1 MSDPVVVPPP
11 PAKKGMSTGAKIAVG
26 CLIALVL
33 CVGGCFV
40 MTAIGLKWAGGKVKD
55 FAEKAE
61 KDPDYGVYKLA
72 LTAFQA
78 NPDYEVVS
86 SDDSAKSI
94 TVREKKSGKKVTFTL
109 SDIKSGR
116 LSIESEGE
124 KVNVDVDQSGTNG
137 GSMTISSEKGKMTFG
152 ATDMSAL
159 PSWVIA
165 YPGARTDGVSTLE
178 SNGEKSGTF
187 TIHTSDS
194 AEQVLAFYAQKLE
207 GSGFEVEKTNV
218 SGTHAAG
225 GSVTGTAGNRSLSV
239 IVSNQEG
246 ETQGLVAFTE
256 KP

>member
-11 PAKKGMSTGAKIAVG
+11 PGKKGLSTGAKVAIG
-26 CLIALVL
+26 CLIAVVL
-33 CVGGCFV
+33 CAGGCFV
-40 MTAIGLKWAGGKVKD
+40 VTAIGLKWAGGKVKD
-55 FAEKAE
+55 FAERSE
-61 KDPDYGVYKLA
+61 KDPDYGAYKLA
-72 LTAFQA
+72 LMAFKA

-86 SDDSAKSI
+86 SDDDAKSI
-94 TVREKKSGKKVTFTL
+94 TVREKKTGKQVTFTMA
-109 SDIKSGR
+109 DIKSGK

-124 KVNVDVDQSGTNG
+124 KVNVDVDQSGKDG
-137 GSMTISSEKGKMTFG
+137 GAMTISSEKGKLTFG
-152 ATDMSAL
+152 AADISSL
-159 PSWVIA
+159 PGWVLV

-178 SNGEKSGTF
+178 SAGEKSGTF

-194 AEQVLAFYAQKLE
+194 AEQVLAFYAAKLD
-207 GSGFEVEKTNV
+207 GAGFKIEKTTV
-218 SGTHAAG
+218 SGSEAAG

>member
-11 PAKKGMSTGAKIAVG
+11 PAKKGMSTGAKIAIG
-26 CLIALVL
+26 CLIAIVL

-78 NPDYEVVS
+78 NPDYQVVS
-86 SDDSAKSI
+86 NDDDAKSI
-94 TVREKKSGKKVTFTL
+94 TVREKKTGKQVTFTL
-109 SDIKSGR
+109 ADIKSGH
-116 LSIESEGE
+116 LSVESEGE
-124 KVNVDVDQSGTNG
+124 KVNVDVNQSAANG
-137 GSMTISSEKGKMTFG
+137 GSMTISSDKGKMTFG
-152 ATDMSAL
+152 AADMSAL
-159 PSWVIA
+159 PGWVIA
-165 YPGARTDGVSTLE
+165 YPGARTDGISTLE
-178 SNGEKSGTF
+178 SAGEKSGTF

-207 GSGFEVEKTNV
+207 GGGFKIEKTNV
-218 SGTHAAG
+218 SGTNASG
-225 GSVTGTAGNRSLSV
+225 GSVTGTQEKRSLSV

>member
-11 PAKKGMSTGAKIAVG
+11 PAKKGMSTGAKVAVG

-40 MTAIGLKWAGGKVKD
+40 MTAIGLKWAGGKVKN

-61 KDPDYGVYKLA
+61 KDPDYGVYQA
-72 LTAFQA
+72 AVWAFKA

-86 SDDSAKSI
+86 SDDAAKSI
-94 TVREKKSGKKVTFTL
+94 TVREKKTGKQVTFTL
-109 SDIKSGR
+109 ADIKSGR

-124 KVNVDVDQSGTNG
+124 KVNVDVDQTGANA
-137 GSMTISSEKGKMTFG
+137 GSMTISSDKGKMTFG
-152 ATDMSAL
+152 ATDMSSL

-187 TIHTSDS
+187 TIHTADS

-207 GSGFEVEKTNV
+207 GSGFKIEKTNV
-218 SGTHAAG
+218 SGTNAAG

>member
-40 MTAIGLKWAGGKVKD
+40 MTAIGLKWAGGKVKN

-61 KDPDYGVYKLA
+61 KDPDYGVYQAA
-72 LTAFQA
+72 LWAFKA
-78 NPDYEVVS
+78 NPDYDVVS
-86 SDDSAKSI
+86 SDDAAKSI
-94 TVREKKSGKKVTFTL
+94 TVREKKTGKQVTFTL
-109 SDIKSGR
+109 ADIKSGR

-124 KVNVDVDQSGTNG
+124 KVNVDVDQTGANA
-137 GSMTISSEKGKMTFG
+137 GSMTISSDKGKMTLG
-152 ATDMSAL
+152 AADMSAL

-187 TIHTSDS
+187 TIHTTDS
-194 AEQVLAFYAQKLE
+194 AEQVLAYYAQKLE
-207 GSGFEVEKTNV
+207 SSGFKVEKTNV
-218 SGTHAAG
+218 SGTNAAG
-225 GSVTGTAGNRSLSV
+225 GSVTGTAEKRSLSV

>member
-11 PAKKGMSTGAKIAVG
+11 PAKKGMSTGAKVAVG

-40 MTAIGLKWAGGKVKD
+40 MTAVGLKWAGGKVKN

-61 KDPDYGVYKLA
+61 KDPDYGVYQAA
-72 LTAFQA
+72 LWAFKA
-78 NPDYEVVS
+78 NPDYDVVS
-86 SDDSAKSI
+86 SDDAAKSI
-94 TVREKKSGKKVTFTL
+94 TVREKKTGKQVTFTL
-109 SDIKSGR
+109 ADIKSGR
-116 LSIESEGE
+116 LSIESDGE
-124 KVNVDVDQSGTNG
+124 KVNVDVDQTGANA
-137 GSMTISSEKGKMTFG
+137 GSMTISSDKGKMTFG
-152 ATDMSAL
+152 AADMSAL

-187 TIHTSDS
+187 TIHTADS
-194 AEQVLAFYAQKLE
+194 AEQVLAYYAQKLE
-207 GSGFEVEKTNV
+207 GSGFKVEKTNV
-218 SGTHAAG
+218 SGNNAAG
-225 GSVTGTAGNRSLSV
+225 GSVTGTAEKRSLSV